1 MRALLLCLELQGRCH
16 KHRSSQVWT
25 KGWRVSVLTPAS
37 QTLSVLS
44 HEPET
49 MVLPSGEKAT
59 ERTQPMCAFFF
70 SALSSREAAASV
82 GALRFG
88 LGEGSGGLGYP
99 HPRL

>member
-1 MRALLLCLELQGRCH
+1 M
-16 KHRSSQVWT
+16 
-25 KGWRVSVLTPAS
+25 LTPAS

-44 HEPET
+44 SEPET

-59 ERTQPMCAFFF
+59 DCTQSLCASCF
-70 SALSSREAAASV
+70 SAFSSREAAASV

-88 LGEGSGGLGYP
+88 LGELSGRLGYL

>member
-1 MRALLLCLELQGRCH
+1 M
-16 KHRSSQVWT
+16 ST
-25 KGWRVSVLTPAS
+25 DIPAS

-59 ERTQPMCAFFF
+59 EQMMSLCAFLF

-82 GALRFG
+82 GALRFS
-88 LGEGSGGLGYP
+88 LGEGSGGLGYL

>member
-1 MRALLLCLELQGRCH
+1 ML
-16 KHRSSQVWT
+16 
-25 KGWRVSVLTPAS
+25 
-37 QTLSVLS
+37 
-44 HEPET
+44 
-49 MVLPSGEKAT
+49 LPSGEKAT
-59 ERTQPMCAFFF
+59 EFTSRLCAPCF